1 MQPLTRVSRPLTRV
15 RRATA
20 RRRRAGAEW
29 SESIRAAHSEGA
41 SLREIA
47 KEAGV
52 SHVRVL
58 QIVRRA

>member
-1 MQPLTRVSRPLTRV
+1 MLPLTRV

-20 RRRRAGAEW
+20 RRSRSEQEWRQAIREAQEAGE
-29 SESIRAAHSEGA
+29 
-41 SLREIA
+41 SLRAIA

-58 QIVRRA
+58 QILRG